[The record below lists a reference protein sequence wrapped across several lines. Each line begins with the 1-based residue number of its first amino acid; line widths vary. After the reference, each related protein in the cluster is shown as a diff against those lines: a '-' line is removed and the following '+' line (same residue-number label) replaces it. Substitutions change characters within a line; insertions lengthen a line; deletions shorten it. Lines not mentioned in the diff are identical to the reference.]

1 MTPSIPPLPAPLA
14 EAMAAGSSGLPKRE
28 RTRRQLLESATRVIT
43 ARGLAATTIQ
53 EIALE
58 AGMTPGT
65 VYNHFS
71 TREEILTALAYWVA
85 DTLCARIADSQAG
98 IPEGAER
105 MSIGMRRYIWLAE
118 QSPAW
123 ATIMLEVAL
132 AAPPLLEE
140 ITSYAREDLRLGL
153 KQKSFR
159 VANEE
164 AAVDLISGAA
174 TNAMHRTVRGAAA
187 PGHGSAVATM
197 VLRGL
202 GMSFEAAAEV
212 ARRAL
217 PDFPPLGS
225 APPRP
230 VYRFSEESMQ
240 AAKAASIAKDAAM
253 PPVAAKMAA
262 KPAAGKSAAPAKK
275 ASGAAKKAAARRA

>member
-14 EAMAAGSSGLPKRE
+14 EALAAGSSGLPKRD

-53 EIALE
+53 EIAQE

-65 VYNHFS
+65 VYNHFN
-71 TREEILTALAYWVA
+71 TREEILLALAYWVA

-140 ITSYAREDLRLGL
+140 ITTYAREDLRLGV

-159 VANEE
+159 VPSED
-164 AAVDLISGAA
+164 AAIDMIGGAVNNAMRRIIMGAA
-174 TNAMHRTVRGAAA
+174 SAS
-187 PGHGSAVATM
+187 HGTALATM

-202 GMSFEAAAEV
+202 GMPAEDAAAV
-212 ARRAL
+212 ARRPL

-225 APPRP
+225 VPPRP
-230 VYRFSEESMQ
+230 VRRFSEKDAVRAVKAVSDQ
-240 AAKAASIAKDAAM
+240 APAKAAKT
-253 PPVAAKMAA
+253 V
-262 KPAAGKSAAPAKK
+262 GKGVRK
-275 ASGAAKKAAARRA
+275 GAATRGAPRRA